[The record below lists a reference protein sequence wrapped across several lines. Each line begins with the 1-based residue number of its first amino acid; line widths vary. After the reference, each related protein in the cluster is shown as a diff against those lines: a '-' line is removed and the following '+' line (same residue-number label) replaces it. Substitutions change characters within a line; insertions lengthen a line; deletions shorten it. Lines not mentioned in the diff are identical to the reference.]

1 MADSVLLCAL
11 ITEGDILQR
20 HAVTLR
26 LQSCLYGRKGSRL
39 RQSLQAADR
48 LSAEEEVLRQI
59 GAAHN
64 TESDDRCDQD
74 VEKHIRDHHHRISS
88 VTNEDDCH
96 RDEDESEGTRQ
107 HRVEGHRAATDAR
120 ILRHEVPVVDDAS
133 VEALEGVDR
142 LLEDLDYRD
151 PPDILNCL
159 GAHTLLGI
167 KVLPLKTSP
176 LSTHHVSHQAIGK
189 KYRDKGSKP
198 QLPVHHEEEYK
209 DPQWGDNAAR
219 DIRQEVCH
227 KRVRHARVLID
238 DLPHPT
244 GILTVK
250 ESKWRTQKAIHG
262 KSTHIRLHPKRSQ
275 VREH

>member
-1 MADSVLLCAL
+1 M
-11 ITEGDILQR
+11 
-20 HAVTLR
+20 
-26 LQSCLYGRKGSRL
+26 
-39 RQSLQAADR
+39 
-48 LSAEEEVLRQI
+48 
-59 GAAHN
+59 
-64 TESDDRCDQD
+64 
-74 VEKHIRDHHHRISS
+74 
-88 VTNEDDCH
+88 
-96 RDEDESEGTRQ
+96 
-107 HRVEGHRAATDAR
+107 R
-120 ILRHEVPVVDDAS
+120 ILRHEIPIVDDAGI
-133 VEALEGVDR
+133 EPLEGEDR
-142 LLEDLDYRD
+142 LLEDLHYRD
-151 PPDILNCL
+151 PPDILDCL

-167 KVLPLKTSP
+167 EVLPLKTSP

-189 KYRDKGSKP
+189 KYRDKGSEP

-238 DLPHPT
+238 DFSHPT

-262 KSTHIRLHPKRSQ
+262 KSTHIRLHPKCSQ